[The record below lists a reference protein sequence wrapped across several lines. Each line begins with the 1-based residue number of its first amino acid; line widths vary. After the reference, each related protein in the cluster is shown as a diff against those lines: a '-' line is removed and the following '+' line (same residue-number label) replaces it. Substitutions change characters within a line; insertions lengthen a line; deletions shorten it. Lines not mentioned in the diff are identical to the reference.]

1 MKPWPIA
8 RLALFTIL
16 IPLGLGMAARQ
27 LAPGSADRIA
37 RPLAMFAGLLMVAAV
52 LPILFAAKSAIWALV
67 GNGTLLA
74 IAAFVVV
81 GLAVGHWLGGP
92 DPRER
97 TALALATAAR
107 HPAMA
112 LTIATTNFPDQPAVA
127 PAILIYL
134 IFGTVIA
141 IPYLKWRER
150 VASSVPSA
158 I

>member
-1 MKPWPIA
+1 
-8 RLALFTIL
+8 
-16 IPLGLGMAARQ
+16 
-27 LAPGSADRIA
+27 
-37 RPLAMFAGLLMVAAV
+37 MVAAV

-92 DPRER
+92 DPQSG